1 MTILN
6 CECKRDCLL
15 FSAITSIIIGI
26 IVAFLRITG
35 VITVTPVLLIVAFGI
50 ADLFL
55 LAALIASDLW
65 CWGNC
70 RACVYTAVSQVL
82 IGVLGTLLLSVVLL
96 VIPFATTSVIGAII
110 TGALAAFLSYIFTA
124 TACAVKWFAK
134 CGEWV

>member
-15 FSAITSIIIGI
+15 FSAIASIIIGI

-35 VITVTPVLLIVAFGI
+35 IITVTPVLLIVAFGI
-50 ADLFL
+50 AVLFL
-55 LAALIASDLW
+55 LAALIATALW
-65 CWGNC
+65 SRGNC

-124 TACAVKWFAK
+124 TACAVKCFAK
-134 CGEWV
+134 CGE